1 MVGVSGKC
9 AGRIAVVWTSVGA
22 SLTNKDQL
30 LPSYKGRKW
39 LDLDLPEQ
47 AQPWLDGRQRSVR
60 KRKSKHGET
69 VKAVQTHLRQHAWRW
84 PKYPIYFFT
93 DPHADAD
100 AMLASLLA
108 AGGVK
113 KTGARDADF
122 ELTQTGRQ
130 ALFLVGGDCF
140 DKGPG
145 NLRLLRTLRTLS
157 QRGARLRILAGNHDI
172 RVMLGMRS
180 VGTERSVANEH
191 FFVRIGAKAIPFL
204 GEINAQ
210 YLQGASALRGVPSER
225 ECKRLLYPGKHWL
238 DNFPALAKGKLSTA
252 AVAKEAHRMRG
263 KIANFESN
271 CEKIGISL
279 RVAYA
284 AALKWQQLFLHP
296 KGEFYWFFR
305 DMRLALRRGSFLFVH
320 AGLDDNVA
328 EMISTKGVQ
337 ELNRRFRKQ
346 LRGPEFE
353 FYYGSIANSFRTKYR
368 PVDFSLSKRGVRK
381 MHDSGIHAIVHGHR
395 RLAHG
400 QRIALRNGLLNVEC
414 DTTMDCN
421 SRTKDGLKGNGAGV
435 TVLHPEGWMM
445 GISTDYPYAKHFDPK
460 QLLSQ

>member
-1 MVGVSGKC
+1 M
-9 AGRIAVVWTSVGA
+9 
-22 SLTNKDQL
+22 SLRKDNSI
-30 LPSYKGRKW
+30 PVYKGSKW
-39 LDLDLPEQ
+39 FDLELPQ
-47 AQPWLDGRQRSVR
+47 QTQPWLDGKRCSVR
-60 KRKSKHGET
+60 KRKSKHSET
-69 VKAVQTHLRQHAWRW
+69 VNAVQAQLRQHTWRW
-84 PKYPIYFFT
+84 PKYPIYFFA

-100 AMLASLLA
+100 AMQGSLLA
-108 AGGVK
+108 SGGIK

-122 ELTQTGRQ
+122 ELTRTGKQ
-130 ALFLVGGDCF
+130 ALFLIGGDCF

-180 VGTERSVANEH
+180 VGAERSAANEH
-191 FFVRIGAKAIPFL
+191 FFVRMGAKTIPFL

-210 YLQGASALRGVPSER
+210 YLQGASALRDVPSER
-225 ECKRLLYPGKHWL
+225 ECRRLLYPGKQWL

-252 AVAKEAHRMRG
+252 AVAKEANRMRG

-296 KGEFYWFFR
+296 KGEFFWFFS
-305 DMRLALRRGSFLFVH
+305 DMRLALRRGSLLFVH
-320 AGLDDNVA
+320 AGLDDKVA
-328 EMISTKGVQ
+328 EMISSNGVQ
-337 ELNRRFRKQ
+337 NLNRHFRKQ

-353 FYYGSIANSFRTKYR
+353 FYYGPVANAFRTKYR
-368 PVDFSLSKRGVRK
+368 PVDLPLSKRSVQTL
-381 MHDSGIHAIVHGHR
+381 HDSGIHAIVHGHR

-400 QRIALRNGLLNVEC
+400 QRIALRNGMLNVEC

-421 SRTKDGLKGNGAGV
+421 SRKKDRLKGNGAGV

-445 GISTDYPYAKHFDPK
+445 GISSDYPYAKRFDPK
-460 QLLSQ
+460 RLLSQ